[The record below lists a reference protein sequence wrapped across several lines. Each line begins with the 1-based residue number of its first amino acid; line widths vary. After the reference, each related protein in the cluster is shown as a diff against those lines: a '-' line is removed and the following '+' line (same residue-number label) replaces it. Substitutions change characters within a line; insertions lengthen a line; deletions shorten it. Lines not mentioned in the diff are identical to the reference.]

1 MGYVKEL
8 VSIIVPVFN
17 AEKFLAETLVSLA
30 AQTYENIEVLLVDDG
45 SKDSSR
51 DICESFVEGD
61 NRFRYYYQENAGAG
75 AARNRGIGLACG
87 EFLMFLDSD
96 DLFEPDFVEKMYGVI
111 VSSGADVAICRA
123 DMFNVV
129 YEPGKGRLHHVSA
142 LLGGGVY
149 VPLDIADR
157 FFQVMTTCPWD
168 KMFRAEHIESE
179 GLRFQNLRY
188 SNDTYFVLMA
198 LLTSSHIAVTED
210 VLVHYRYGTGA
221 SLRDKMYLNPYCDL
235 DMLAALRS
243 AFEKKEIAGGEE
255 LRGGLDCFT
264 AGIVVYACL
273 NLASQS
279 GAACKEFK
287 ARLRESDVPKPKS
300 LLKRP
305 VDGTVL
311 RRAVKY
317 WAVTSIS
324 AEGFIW
330 ALAPL
335 GRNGWRGANRI
346 QTVVAW
352 LRVFASPIA
361 GVWASLRGIHFE

>member
-142 LLGGGVY
+142 IH
-149 VPLDIADR
+149 DIT
-157 FFQVMTTCPWD
+157 QKVTP
-168 KMFRAEHIESE
+168 
-179 GLRFQNLRY
+179 
-188 SNDTYFVLMA
+188 
-198 LLTSSHIAVTED
+198 SS
-210 VLVHYRYGTGA
+210 
-221 SLRDKMYLNPYCDL
+221 
-235 DMLAALRS
+235 
-243 AFEKKEIAGGEE
+243 
-255 LRGGLDCFT
+255 
-264 AGIVVYACL
+264 
-273 NLASQS
+273 
-279 GAACKEFK
+279 
-287 ARLRESDVPKPKS
+287 
-300 LLKRP
+300 
-305 VDGTVL
+305 
-311 RRAVKY
+311 
-317 WAVTSIS
+317 
-324 AEGFIW
+324 
-330 ALAPL
+330 
-335 GRNGWRGANRI
+335 
-346 QTVVAW
+346 
-352 LRVFASPIA
+352 
-361 GVWASLRGIHFE
+361 